1 MTQPLP
7 EAAAPTRSRPSPTR
21 AAAPTTYSAPPI
33 ARVREVTKT
42 YATAHMSVTAL
53 HDVSLD
59 IRAGEMTAVMGPSG
73 SGKSTLMHIMA
84 GLDTPTSGR
93 VHIGDREISS
103 LDDEELTKLRRRKIG
118 FVFQA
123 FNLIPTLDVIDN
135 ILLPFELDDRK
146 PSAQEREWV
155 DHLVDRLGIAHRR
168 DHRPSE
174 ISGGQQQ
181 RVAIARALATRPDI
195 LFADEPTGNLDS
207 RSGREVMRLMSEAV
221 RDLGQ
226 SIVLVTHD
234 PLVASSASRVV
245 FLADGR
251 PVTELTGTIRAEEVA
266 RTMLDLE
273 AAATGSGIATGPGD
287 QVEAR

>member
-1 MTQPLP
+1 
-7 EAAAPTRSRPSPTR
+7 
-21 AAAPTTYSAPPI
+21 
-33 ARVREVTKT
+33 
-42 YATAHMSVTAL
+42 MSVTAL
-53 HDVSLD
+53 QGVNLD
-59 IRAGEMTAVMGPSG
+59 IAPARMTAIMGPSG

-93 VHIGDREISS
+93 VHIGDREISA
-103 LDDEELTKLRRRKIG
+103 LDDDELTKLRRRTIG

-123 FNLIPTLDVIDN
+123 FNLIPTLTVIDN

-146 PSAQEREWV
+146 PTAEEREWV
-155 DHLVDRLGIAHRR
+155 DHLIDRLGIGHRR
-168 DHRPSE
+168 DHRPNE

-207 RSGREVMRLMSEAV
+207 RSGREVMRVMSEAV

-234 PLVASSASRVV
+234 PLVASHAQRVV

-251 PVTELTGTIRAEEVA
+251 PVTELTGTIRAEAIA

-273 AAATGSGIATGPGD
+273 SGAALDSDASASAAQG
-287 QVEAR
+287 EAR